1 MKMNGNQVGI
11 VLIILGMSLFA
22 LQDVLIKSMAPTA
35 SLMQILFFRGVI
47 GTILL
52 SLFFYLTNRKISF
65 SSSYPI
71 TAIARGILFFVGFTS
86 YYVSL
91 TLIPL
96 AEATSLFFI
105 SPLFMTIFSK
115 IILKDEVGFHRSGAI
130 IFGFLGILFI
140 IKPSF
145 VTFNWAM
152 LLPILCAITYS
163 LSMIL
168 AKLTSAEDTSFQQTS
183 HIYIS
188 NFLLAAVT
196 SFVVSYLISYNGTN
210 AGLEFIVRPFN
221 FANKLFLFYMII
233 ISIFGT
239 LGILCLI
246 MAYRVGSPAANSPCE
261 YIFLIYALLIGYFIF
276 NEVPDLFSLV
286 GMIFIFGSGF
296 YIFIREGI
304 RSTDTATNTSLR

>member
-1 MKMNGNQVGI
+1 MNGNQVGI

-22 LQDVLIKSMAPTA
+22 FQDVLIKSMAPTA

-47 GTILL
+47 GTLLL
-52 SLFFYLTNRKISF
+52 SVFFYFTNRQINF
-65 SSSYPI
+65 SSSYPAM
-71 TAIARGILFFVGFTS
+71 AIARGILFFVGFTS

-115 IILKDEVGFHRSGAI
+115 ILLKDVVGFHRFGAI
-130 IFGFLGILFI
+130 IFGFFGILLI

-145 VTFNWAM
+145 QNFNWAM
-152 LLPILCAITYS
+152 LLPILCAATYS

-168 AKLTSAEDTSFQQTS
+168 AKLTSDEDTTFQQTS

-188 NFLLAAVT
+188 NFVLAIVT
-196 SFVVSYLISYNGTN
+196 SLVASYLLSYTGTN
-210 AGLEFIVRPFN
+210 AGLEFLVRPFN
-221 FANKLFLFYMII
+221 FTNYLFLFFIFI

-246 MAYRVGSPAANSPCE
+246 TAYRIGSPAANSPCE
-261 YIFLIYALLIGYFIF
+261 YIFLIYSLLIGYFIF
-276 NEVPDLFSLV
+276 NEVPDLFSLL
-286 GMIFIFGSGF
+286 GMVIISTSGF

-304 RSTDTATNTSLR
+304 RNIDTATNTSLR

>member
-1 MKMNGNQVGI
+1 MNGNQVGI

-22 LQDVLIKSMAPTA
+22 FQDVLIKSMAPTA
-35 SLMQILFFRGVI
+35 SLMQILFFRGII
-47 GTILL
+47 GTLLL
-52 SLFFYLTNRKISF
+52 SSFFYFTNKKINF
-65 SSSYPI
+65 SSSYPVI
-71 TAIARGILFFVGFTS
+71 AIARGVLFFVGFTS

-115 IILKDEVGFHRSGAI
+115 FILKDDVGVHRFGAI
-130 IFGFLGILFI
+130 ILGFLGILFI
-140 IKPSF
+140 IKPNFES
-145 VTFNWAM
+145 FNWAM
-152 LLPILCAITYS
+152 LLPILCAATYA

-168 AKLTSAEDTSFQQTS
+168 AKLTSNEDTSFQQTS
-183 HIYIS
+183 HIYMS
-188 NFLLAAVT
+188 NFVLAAVT
-196 SFVVSYLISYNGTN
+196 SLLGPYLISHTGAND
-210 AGLEFIVRPFN
+210 GLEFLVRPFN
-221 FANKLFLFYMII
+221 FTNYMFLFFMLI

-276 NEVPDLFSLV
+276 DEVPDLFSLL
-286 GMIFIFGSGF
+286 GMLIIFISGF

-304 RSTDTATNTSLR
+304 RNTYTATKTSLR

>member
-1 MKMNGNQVGI
+1 MNSNQVGI
-11 VLIILGMSLFA
+11 ILIILGMSLFA
-22 LQDVLIKSMAPTA
+22 FQDVLIKSMAPTA
-35 SLMQILFFRGVI
+35 SLMQILFFRGII
-47 GTILL
+47 GTLLL
-52 SLFFYLTNRKISF
+52 SLFFYFTNKKISF
-65 SSSYPI
+65 SSSYPAV
-71 TAIARGILFFVGFTS
+71 AIARGTLFFVGFTS

-115 IILKDEVGFHRSGAI
+115 IILKDEVGFHRFGAI
-130 IFGFLGILFI
+130 IFGFLGILLI

-145 VTFNWAM
+145 QGFNWAM
-152 LLPILCAITYS
+152 LLPILCAATYS

-168 AKLTSAEDTSFQQTS
+168 AKLTSNKDTSFQQTS

-188 NFLLAAVT
+188 NFILAAVT
-196 SFVVSYLISYNGTN
+196 SLVASHLLSYTGTN
-210 AGLEFIVRPFN
+210 AGLEFLIRPFN
-221 FANKLFLFYMII
+221 FTNYLFLFFIFI

-246 MAYRVGSPAANSPCE
+246 MAYRIGSPSANSPCE
-261 YIFLIYALLIGYFIF
+261 YIFLLYALLIGYFIF
-276 NEVPDLFSLV
+276 SEVPDLFSLL
-286 GMIFIFGSGF
+286 GMVIIFISGV

-304 RSTDTATNTSLR
+304 RSADTATNTSLR